1 MPHIKHCSLRT
12 PRVKLKKIK
21 YGLII
26 FLSCAFCNR
35 ALTSLFIV
43 NITLKYKIVKIHKIL
58 PPT

>member
-1 MPHIKHCSLRT
+1 MPHIKHFSLRT
-12 PRVKLKKIK
+12 PREKFKKIK

-35 ALTSLFIV
+35 ALNSLFIV
-43 NITLKYKIVKIHKIL
+43 NITLKHKTVKIHKIS